1 LLDVNEDGILPQ
13 MTADVCIGEL
23 HRL

>member
-1 LLDVNEDGILPQ
+1 LLDANKDGILPQ
-13 MTADVCIGEL
+13 MTADMYVGEL